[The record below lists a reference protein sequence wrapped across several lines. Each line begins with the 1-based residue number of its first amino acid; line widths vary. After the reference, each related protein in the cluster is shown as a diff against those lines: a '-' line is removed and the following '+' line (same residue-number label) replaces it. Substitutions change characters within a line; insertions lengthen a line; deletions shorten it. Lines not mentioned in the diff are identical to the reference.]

1 MIRKMTSFPA
11 SRFGFERRGV
21 IRSGV
26 FADLV
31 IFDPERISDRA
42 TWINPHQYP
51 AGIEYVIINGEV
63 VIKGGE
69 HTGRLPGRV
78 LRKKV

>member
-1 MIRKMTSFPA
+1 
-11 SRFGFERRGV
+11 
-21 IRSGV
+21 
-26 FADLV
+26 V